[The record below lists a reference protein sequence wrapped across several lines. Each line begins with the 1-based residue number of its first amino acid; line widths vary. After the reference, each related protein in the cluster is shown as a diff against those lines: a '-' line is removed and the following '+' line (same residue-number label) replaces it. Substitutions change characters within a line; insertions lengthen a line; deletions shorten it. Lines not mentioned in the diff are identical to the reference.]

1 MRLKTPC
8 CTNSYF
14 MFILVAIFVVGLIAY
29 VHLPH
34 RTNAEFLSSSIG
46 QKAEG
51 FLNRTREGFLGSK
64 EKGEKRS
71 GSKQGG
77 SKGDKEHENK
87 EEKSKEA
94 LRLADDDSD
103 GDEPI
108 EGDEKG
114 ILNKRPKK
122 SEKKEDWKT
131 AEEWSREKRP
141 KFDVEYEPFN
151 SKYVQLYD
159 KLTFVTKKF
168 DYETTII
175 MRHLKK
181 ARIFSGV
188 HILDVGCGTGHHVAF
203 LKNKGYDVVGL
214 DKSNDVVEYCKKV
227 HNQYADSFRT
237 GDALRSTLFRDK
249 VFSHIICLNSTIYYM
264 EDIPLFFKNCVTWLK
279 EDGLL
284 FVHMIDEV
292 EQRYFET
299 NGWVNAKNGLKYKS
313 SYDVQGKTTII
324 TEKIKDKDDN
334 AMVNQ
339 HTMYNVGKTE
349 MILKAA
355 KANGF
360 VIIKKYTLKKSG
372 FRHQYIY
379 VMQC

>member
-8 CTNSYF
+8 CNNSYF
-14 MFILVAIFVVGLIAY
+14 MFILVGFLVLGLIAY

-34 RTNAEFLSSSIG
+34 RSNSDFFSSKIG
-46 QKAEG
+46 EKTHDM
-51 FLNRTREGFLGSK
+51 LIRSREGFLG
-64 EKGEKRS
+64 
-71 GSKQGG
+71 GG
-77 SKGDKEHENK
+77 KKNTKKGDKK
-87 EEKSKEA
+87 E
-94 LRLADDDSD
+94 
-103 GDEPI
+103 GDEKKEDEKKEDEK
-108 EGDEKG
+108 EGDEEGDEKEVDDEEDEKG

-151 SKYVQLYD
+151 RKYIQLYD

-168 DYETTII
+168 DYETMII
-175 MRHLKK
+175 MRHLKS

-214 DKSNDVVEYCKKV
+214 DKSKEAVNYCKNV
-227 HNQYADSFRT
+227 HTQHADSFQD
-237 GDALRSTLFRDK
+237 GDALLRTLFRDNI
-249 VFSHIICLNSTIYYM
+249 FSHILCLNSTIYYM
-264 EDIPLFFKNCVTWLK
+264 KDIPQFFKNCAAWLK
-279 EDGLL
+279 EDGIM

-299 NGWVNAKNGLKYKS
+299 NGWMNAKNGLRYKS
-313 SYDVQGKTTII
+313 SYDVQGRTTLI

-339 HTMYNVGKTE
+339 HTLYNVGKTE

-360 VIIKKYTLKKSG
+360 SIIKKYTLKKSG

>member
-1 MRLKTPC
+1 M
-8 CTNSYF
+8 
-14 MFILVAIFVVGLIAY
+14 
-29 VHLPH
+29 
-34 RTNAEFLSSSIG
+34 
-46 QKAEG
+46 
-51 FLNRTREGFLGSK
+51 
-64 EKGEKRS
+64 
-71 GSKQGG
+71 
-77 SKGDKEHENK
+77 
-87 EEKSKEA
+87 
-94 LRLADDDSD
+94 
-103 GDEPI
+103 
-108 EGDEKG
+108 
-114 ILNKRPKK
+114 RPKK
-122 SEKKEDWKT
+122 SEKKDDWKT

-214 DKSNDVVEYCKKV
+214 DKSKDVVEYCKKV
-227 HNQYADSFRT
+227 HTDYAESFRD

-264 EDIPLFFKNCVTWLK
+264 EDIPLFFKNCATWLK

-313 SYDVQGKTTII
+313 SYDVEGKMTII

-360 VIIKKYTLKKSG
+360 AIIKKYTLKKSG